1 MSEVFNSYEVEFE
14 KYQQQVCSLIQQ
26 IQINKSDEALI
37 EIDSIFSDLQNCL
50 QQMDI
55 ESASIAVSDRQ
66 ELKNKVKRYKSET
79 ETLKKQFRI
88 LQDEIVS
95 QKTKDSLFGE
105 QDNQQIQFINTQ
117 DKLVKQ
123 TLQLEDAKKV
133 CFEIESISNNIQVQ
147 LKSQSDTLD
156 RNINKMPEI
165 QYDLGESNSRLSRIQ
180 SKMREHKIIFL
191 IVLAIFLTGISIVLV
206 YKYA

>member
-1 MSEVFNSYEVEFE
+1 MSEVFSSYEIEFE
-14 KYQQQVCSLIQQ
+14 KYQQQICQLIRQT
-26 IQINKSDEALI
+26 QINKSDETLN
-37 EIDSIFSDLQNCL
+37 EISQVFSDLQNCL

-55 ESASIAVSDRQ
+55 ESTSIAVSDRQ
-66 ELKNKVKRYKSET
+66 ELKSKVKRYKSEV
-79 ETLKKQFRI
+79 EALKKQFRI
-88 LQDEIVS
+88 IQDEVQS

-117 DKLVKQ
+117 DKLIKQ

-147 LKSQSDTLD
+147 LKNQSDILD

-165 QYDLGESNSRLSRIQ
+165 QYDLGESNSRLSRIK

-191 IVLAIFLTGISIVLV
+191 IVFAIFLTGISIVLV

>member
-1 MSEVFNSYEVEFE
+1 MSEVFSSYEIEFE
-14 KYQQQVCSLIQQ
+14 KYQQQICQLIRQT
-26 IQINKSDEALI
+26 QINKSDETLN
-37 EIDSIFSDLQNCL
+37 EISQVFSDLQNCL

-66 ELKNKVKRYKSET
+66 ELKSKVKRYKSEV
-79 ETLKKQFRI
+79 EALKKQFRI
-88 LQDEIVS
+88 IQDEVSS

-117 DKLVKQ
+117 DKLIKQ

-147 LKSQSDTLD
+147 LKNQSDVLD

-165 QYDLGESNSRLSRIQ
+165 QYDLGESNSRLSRIK

-191 IVLAIFLTGISIVLV
+191 IVFAIFLTGISIVLV

>member
-1 MSEVFNSYEVEFE
+1 MSEVFSSYEVEFE
-14 KYQQQVCSLIQQ
+14 KYQQQVCQLIRQT
-26 IQINKSDEALI
+26 QINKSDDTLN
-37 EIDSIFSDLQNCL
+37 EINSVFTDLQNCL

-79 ETLKKQFRI
+79 EAMKKQFRI
-88 LQDEIVS
+88 LQDEVSS

-105 QDNQQIQFINTQ
+105 QDNQQIKFINTQ
-117 DKLVKQ
+117 DKLVNQ
-123 TLQLEDAKKV
+123 TLKLEDAKRV
-133 CFEIESISNNIQVQ
+133 CFEIETISNNIQVQ
-147 LKSQSDTLD
+147 LKGQSETLD

-165 QYDLGESNSRLSRIQ
+165 QYDLGESNSRLSRIK

-191 IVLAIFLTGISIVLV
+191 IVLAIFLTSIAIVLV